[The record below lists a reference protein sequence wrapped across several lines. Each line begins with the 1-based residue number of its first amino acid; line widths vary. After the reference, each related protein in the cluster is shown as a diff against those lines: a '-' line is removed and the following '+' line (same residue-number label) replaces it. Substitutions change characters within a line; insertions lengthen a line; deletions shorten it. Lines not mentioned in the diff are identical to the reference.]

1 MESESSLTPL
11 DMQKM
16 QTMEDLRECND
27 LTVKYG
33 LHLSE
38 QQILELTEK
47 RFAALKD
54 TGRIE
59 FGEGILKK
67 LVTEFCD
74 SPYIMQ
80 DSYMDSILELQ
91 DAFYYFKNES
101 MDIYTDDELIT
112 MMKYYFDNVCEGSIE
127 YLNGTSLEDLC
138 RGARYSSGQDGDDP
152 YGRYFR

>member
-1 MESESSLTPL
+1 MEGGFSLTPL

-16 QTMEDLRECND
+16 QTMEELRECND

-33 LHLSE
+33 LQLSE
-38 QQILELTEK
+38 QQIRELTEK

-59 FGEGILKK
+59 FGQGILKK

-74 SPYIMQ
+74 SPYILQ
-80 DSYMDSILELQ
+80 DNYVDTLLELQ

-101 MDIYTDDELIT
+101 LDLFTDDELIT
-112 MMKYYFDNVCEGSIE
+112 MMKNYFDGACQGSTD
-127 YLNGTSLEDLC
+127 YLSGTSLEDLC
-138 RGARYSSGQDGDDP
+138 RDARYGDRPEDAGP
-152 YGRYFR
+152 YGRSFR